1 MDREMLR
8 AMALIAFLSGNQAVS
23 LLRSKDAITRQD
35 AIDLYDRVLLA
46 IDALQEQSESNNGVL
61 DRART
66 LVEAMIDQC

>member
-1 MDREMLR
+1 MNHEMLR
-8 AMALIAFLSGNQAVS
+8 AMALIAFLSGNQAVA
-23 LLRSKDAITRQD
+23 LLRSKDVIARQD

-46 IDALQEQSESNNGVL
+46 IDALQEQSDTTNGVL